1 MTVIFS
7 LIAGVFLGVLM
18 HICGMFTYLIFQEVF
33 ESLKKKSYV
42 GMSILIISI
51 WFIFGFIGI
60 VNLISDNYS
69 LLISSTITFI
79 ALSVRYPWWRD

>member
-33 ESLKKKSYV
+33 EAKPELEKDIDE
-42 GMSILIISI
+42 G
-51 WFIFGFIGI
+51 
-60 VNLISDNYS
+60 NH
-69 LLISSTITFI
+69 
-79 ALSVRYPWWRD
+79 